1 MIASILIFHIRR
13 LFKFTFSFLFV
24 ISFSLLASSQ
34 QISDADIR
42 VAYTY
47 QFAQNVEW
55 PNESKL
61 DTFRLA
67 LISSNEELISVFRNF
82 ESNRNIKGKPISISL
97 SSDAS
102 FSSEPLPNIVYI
114 DEEKLAF
121 ASKVFGKIKT
131 NPVLV
136 ITEGSEDEYLYMI
149 NFIYLERRQTNLT
162 FEVNKIK
169 IEEHGLNVSS
179 ALLLRGGSRIDVA
192 KMYERQEERLKDEME
207 RVEKYR
213 KEIAS
218 QQQTIK
224 SQEKQ
229 IEQQRIELQ
238 QQLKELFEKQQQLNS
253 LNDSLDTLSFEVE
266 QQHLMYDHNIKQLN
280 EHRTEL
286 SKQENLLEHQQSE
299 IHERNAILKSLEQEI
314 ITQQEMIDSQLSTLT
329 EKEKQ
334 IVDQQRLLIL
344 SVSTVMLAF
353 VVIILMLRSFV
364 IKKRANKLLEEK
376 NIAIEH
382 QKEEIERQKIEIE
395 KQAQELEEQN
405 VNLEAMVE
413 TRTNEYRLAKERA
426 EESDRLKSAFLANMS
441 HEIRTPL
448 NAIIGFSELMA
459 SHKEETIDIDTYLN
473 VIVSSSYDLLRLI
486 NDIIDIAKIESG
498 QIQLE
503 ENHCNISKELK
514 ALHATYAK
522 LLASKKGKEDIALNL
537 SLDQSLEKLQVIT
550 DTSKLKQILKNLINN
565 AIKFTEKGAIEFGC
579 KLNKEVIEFFVSD
592 SGIGIPE
599 TSKKSLFKR
608 FVKIERPNKKIYPG
622 TGLGLV
628 ISRNLVEL
636 LGGEIWFTSEVN
648 KGTTFYFTIPRT
660 ETDTYKA
667 ESSEDSGNA
676 LTAHYEVLKGKVA
689 LVCEDDD
696 SSRNLLKNFLKMLG
710 MQSVETNNGIDAIE
724 VLKRDNNFDVILLDI
739 QMPELDGYQTLERIK
754 SLRINSP
761 IIAQTAFAM
770 SHDANRIHEAGFDGY
785 ITKPYLLTDL
795 ADTLSN
801 ILK

>member
-1 MIASILIFHIRR
+1 
-13 LFKFTFSFLFV
+13 LFV
-24 ISFSLLASSQ
+24 ISFPLIASSQ

-55 PNESKL
+55 PKESNL
-61 DTFRLA
+61 DTFRLV
-67 LISSNEELISVFRNF
+67 LISSKDELISVFKNF
-82 ESNRNIKGKPISISL
+82 ERNRDIKGKPISISL

-102 FSSEPLPNIVYI
+102 FSAEPLPNIVYI
-114 DEEKLAF
+114 DEEKLTLAP
-121 ASKVFGKIKT
+121 KVFGKIKT

-136 ITEGSEDEYLYMI
+136 ITEGSKDEYLYMI
-149 NFIYLERRQTNLT
+149 NFIHVERSQTNLS
-162 FEVNKIK
+162 FEVNKVK
-169 IEEHGLNVSS
+169 IEEHGLSVSS

-192 KMYERQEERLKDEME
+192 EMYERQKERLKDEME
-207 RVEKYR
+207 RVEKFR
-213 KEIAS
+213 MEIDS

-224 SQEKQ
+224 RQEQQIEKQ
-229 IEQQRIELQ
+229 RFELQ

-253 LNDSLDTLSFEVE
+253 LNDSLDTLSFEVK
-266 QQHLMYDHNIKQLN
+266 QQHLMYDQNIKQLN

-286 SKQENLLEHQQSE
+286 SQQENLLVQQQSE

-314 ITQQEMIDSQLSTLT
+314 ILQQEMIENQLSTLT

-353 VVIILMLRSFV
+353 VVIVLMLRSFI
-364 IKKRANKLLEEK
+364 IKKRANKLLEQK

-382 QKEEIERQKIEIE
+382 QKEKIERQKIEIE

-459 SHKEETIDIDTYLN
+459 SHKDEAIDTDTYLN

-498 QIQLE
+498 QIHLE
-503 ENHCNISKELK
+503 PNHCNIYQELK
-514 ALHATYAK
+514 ALHATYSK
-522 LLASKKGKEDIALNL
+522 LLTSKKGKEGISLNL
-537 SLDQSLEKLQVIT
+537 SVDQSVEKLHVVT

-565 AIKFTEKGAIEFGC
+565 AIKFTEKGGIEFGC
-579 KLNKEVIEFFVSD
+579 KLNKEVVEFFVSD

-660 ETDTYKA
+660 ETEKHETKLS
-667 ESSEDSGNA
+667 ESSGNT
-676 LTAHYEVLKGKVA
+676 LTPQYDILKGKAA

-696 SSRNLLKNFLKMLG
+696 SSRNLLKNFLNMLG
-710 MQSVETNNGIDAIE
+710 MQSVETKNGVDAIE
-724 VLKRDNNFDVILLDI
+724 VLKTNNNFDVILLDI

-754 SLRINSP
+754 SLKINSIP
-761 IIAQTAFAM
+761 VVAQTAFAM

-795 ADTLSN
+795 AVTLSN